1 MKKIIN
7 LLTILG
13 LGLFVSVGHAQM
25 KGMDQKQQSDSTHH
39 KERHDHGSM
48 KMENHESMKMG
59 HKMKKEM
66 DKEKFAYYT
75 CPMESHKHFQS
86 SEPGDCPKC
95 GMRMVKAV
103 LTDEKEADYYGCPMP
118 SHSHVRSDKLGKC
131 KECGME
137 LKPMKLKKS

>member
-25 KGMDQKQQSDSTHH
+25 KGMDQEHQSDSTHH
-39 KERHDHGSM
+39 MMMDD
-48 KMENHESMKMG
+48 HESMKMNNNETMKKG
-59 HKMKKEM
+59 HKMNKETG
-66 DKEKFAYYT
+66 KEKIVYYT
-75 CPMESHKHFQS
+75 CPMESHKHVQS

-95 GMRMVKAV
+95 GMRMMKAV

-118 SHSHVRSDKLGKC
+118 SHSHVRSDKPGKC
-131 KECGME
+131 NECSME